1 MPITIEDQTVYNL
14 TDLESRLHVS
24 KKTLRTYI
32 REGKLKA
39 RKIGREQFVTEKNL
53 VDFLEARES

>member
-1 MPITIEDQTVYNL
+1 MPIQIEGQTIYSL
-14 TDLESRLHVS
+14 TELEKTLSVS

-39 RKIGREQFVTEKNL
+39 RKVGREQFVTEKSL
-53 VDFLEARES
+53 VDFLEARG

>member
-1 MPITIEDQTVYNL
+1 VPIQIEGQTIYSL
-14 TDLESRLHVS
+14 TELEKTLSVS

-39 RKIGREQFVTEKNL
+39 RKVGREQFVTEKSL
-53 VDFLEARES
+53 VDFLEARG